1 MDKNANS
8 TNFIFTMPGT
18 DQHFKPLS
26 KYSRMVACEQ
36 KTDVNDPRKSESNPF
51 VNFEFELINNSDKRK
66 VEYSCI
72 GDSYET
78 PAKKTCIQNDL
89 SPDLGYFSPPS
100 RADSVSPFSTSFAVL
115 LNDTK
120 DVSKEKI
127 ETVSSPLQLEQV
139 EGKPLSLGETGVDN
153 GTVLHRLTCEG
164 ADSKQ
169 TVVQDEGHVECLEG
183 EVENAWNIG
192 SPIFNSSMFQATPA
206 GEESTLDTSYEPSL
220 PLQVQVK
227 SVVVNPNRRTETAA
241 PTLGK
246 RVIVPIKWSPEDN
259 RVYAPAVSSASTQ
272 RPVVFVTKG
281 DSEREKRLYVH
292 SVTRHMKEHPGAN
305 KDAMSELMTLMNSVA
320 DQSPGADG
328 KQWQHP
334 SNLTRRNY
342 QRRLGRETPKMT
354 LHEWKTKITPT
365 HKRFAKVPKTFKRS
379 SFS

>member
-1 MDKNANS
+1 MDNNGNS
-8 TNFIFTMPGT
+8 TNFIFTMSGT

-26 KYSRMVACEQ
+26 KYSRMVTCEQ

-51 VNFEFELINNSDKRK
+51 TNFEFELINNSYKRK
-66 VEYSCI
+66 VEDSCI

-164 ADSKQ
+164 QTQSKLWYKMR
-169 TVVQDEGHVECLEG
+169 VP
-183 EVENAWNIG
+183 W
-192 SPIFNSSMFQATPA
+192 S
-206 GEESTLDTSYEPSL
+206 
-220 PLQVQVK
+220 VK

-246 RVIVPIKWSPEDN
+246 KVIVPIKWSPEDN
-259 RVYAPAVSSASTQ
+259 RMYAPAVSNASTQ

-281 DSEREKRLYVH
+281 DWEREKQLYVH

-334 SNLTRRNY
+334 SDLTRRNY